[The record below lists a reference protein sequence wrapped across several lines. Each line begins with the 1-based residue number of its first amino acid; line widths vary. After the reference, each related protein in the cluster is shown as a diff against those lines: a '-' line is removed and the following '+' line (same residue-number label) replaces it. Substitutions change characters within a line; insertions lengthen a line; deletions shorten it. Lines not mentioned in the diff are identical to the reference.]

1 MPLLKFKIRKP
12 LTGTK
17 EFAINLSFFLLLVL
31 LVLLFF
37 LEVMLSSNSIKEHTA
52 FLWFLPINLQPLKFK
67 GFKVGYPN
75 GKCTLLNKIH
85 MDKRVYIRSFLY
97 PFLYWF
103 ESSSLE

>member
-1 MPLLKFKIRKP
+1 
-12 LTGTK
+12 
-17 EFAINLSFFLLLVL
+17 
-31 LVLLFF
+31 
-37 LEVMLSSNSIKEHTA
+37 MLSSNSIKEHTA

-103 ESSSLE
+103 ESSSLDVKMQWPSSIWTMLWVSGEK